1 MLSKKNFILLFSCV
15 PLYAQAFNGVYLTG
29 SGEVSSGMGGVSL
42 AQGMD
47 RTSIQD
53 NPANLS
59 YQNNGVDAQISLLNI
74 RSRATLLNQTEEF
87 KSDKLIPIPSLAL
100 IKHYNDRLSFGLS
113 LTGAGAAVDYDTPAI
128 HGFPADNAK
137 DNLAIAKASPTIS
150 YKILPNLSLGASL
163 DMGVEQFRAKGI
175 LAGTDTQGT
184 PIFLESY
191 GNQWAY
197 GIGGSLGA
205 TWEFQP
211 NWWLGAS
218 YISEMRFSKLKK
230 YKDDLLANSQGKIN
244 LPERYGVGVKHK
256 LNSQFTLAADILR
269 INWQD
274 ADGLGQKGSFNW
286 QNQNV
291 YRIGLDYKY
300 TPKDDIRFGY
310 SHADVV
316 VDSQDTLVNFY
327 ANAIA
332 NNAWTIGYGR
342 NLGFATLNIAYEYA
356 TNKKIMG
363 SSNSS
368 GTNLNNQNHVF
379 TLGFSKDF

>member
-1 MLSKKNFILLFSCV
+1 MLSKINFILLFGCM

-29 SGEVSSGMGGVSL
+29 SGQVSSGMGGISL

-47 RTSIQD
+47 RTSIHD

-74 RSRATLLNQTEEF
+74 RSRATFLNQAEEF
-87 KSDKLIPIPSLAL
+87 KSDKLISIPSLAI
-100 IKHYNDRLSFGLS
+100 IKHFDDRLSFGLS
-113 LTGAGAAVDYDTPAI
+113 LTGAGAAVDYDKPAI
-128 HGFPADNAK
+128 NGFPTDKAK
-137 DNLAIAKASPTIS
+137 DNLAIVKASPTVS
-150 YKILPNLSLGASL
+150 YKVLPNLSIGANL
-163 DMGVEQFRAKGI
+163 DIGVEQFRAKGV
-175 LAGTDTQGT
+175 LAGMDTQGT
-184 PIFLESY
+184 PMFLDSH
-191 GNQWAY
+191 GNHWAY
-197 GIGGSLGA
+197 GIGGSLGV

-218 YISEMRFSKLKK
+218 YISEMRFSKLKE
-230 YKDDLLANSQGKIN
+230 YKDDLLASSQGRIN
-244 LPERYGVGVKHK
+244 LPERYGFGINHK
-256 LNSQFTLAADILR
+256 FNSQVTLAADLLR

-274 ADGLGQKGSFNW
+274 ADGLGEKGSFNW

-291 YRIGLDYKY
+291 YRIGLDYKFS
-300 TPKDDIRFGY
+300 PKDHIRFGF

-342 NLGFATLNIAYEYA
+342 DFGFATLNLAYEYA
-356 TNKKIMG
+356 VNKKIIG
-363 SSNSS
+363 SDNSS
-368 GTNLNNQNHVF
+368 GTNLSNQNHVF
-379 TLGFSKDF
+379 SLGFSKDF